1 MPLPSSAADHIQD
14 LGAFVSASPSSF
26 HAAHEGGRRLEEAG
40 FLRLDELQPWESGP
54 GSFFMIRD
62 GALID
67 CLVPEGAGPATG
79 FNILGAHTGGPSL
92 KLNPK
97 PT

>member
-1 MPLPSSAADHIQD
+1 MPLTSSAADHIQD

-40 FLRLDELQPWESGP
+40 FPRLDELQPWEGGP

-62 GALID
+62 GALIAWE
-67 CLVPEGAGPATG
+67 VPEGAGPATG
-79 FNILGAHTGGPSL
+79 FNILGAHTDPPSIKL
-92 KLNPK
+92 KP
-97 PT
+97 